1 MRRRYPF
8 YPFTRYHHHRPAMP
22 PTESQAQT
30 VAAEIAKCDRL
41 LAKLWANDSREQVL
55 RRRRS
60 LLRLLHDVPLG
71 LQLPINWEPPAHP
84 QVANLPR
91 QFQ

>member
-1 MRRRYPF
+1 
-8 YPFTRYHHHRPAMP
+8 MP
-22 PTESQAQT
+22 LTESQVET

-41 LAKLWANDSREQVL
+41 LDKLWADDSRQTVL
-55 RRRRS
+55 MRRRS
-60 LLRLLHDVPLG
+60 LLRLLHDVPMAA
-71 LQLPINWEPPAHP
+71 QLPINWEPPAHP

>member
-1 MRRRYPF
+1 MRRPYPF
-8 YPFTRYHHHRPAMP
+8 RSLTRYHRHRPAMHL
-22 PTESQAQT
+22 TESQVET

-41 LAKLWANDSREQVL
+41 LAKLWADDARQTVL
-55 RRRRS
+55 MRRRS
-60 LLRLLHDVPLG
+60 LLRLLHDVPMAA
-71 LQLPINWEPPAHP
+71 QLPINWEPPAHP

>member
-1 MRRRYPF
+1 M
-8 YPFTRYHHHRPAMP
+8 HL
-22 PTESQAQT
+22 TESQVET

-41 LAKLWANDSREQVL
+41 LAKLWADDARQTVL
-55 RRRRS
+55 MRRRS
-60 LLRLLHDVPLG
+60 LLRLLHDVPMAA
-71 LQLPINWEPPAHP
+71 QLPINWEPPAHP